1 MNESRKIVGNNVTIF
16 FQACFYII
24 VTNRKCHL
32 RGGEGAEEV
41 GKDVPDR
48 VRILEISKE
57 VASRSGGWLLMKR
70 SRK

>member
-1 MNESRKIVGNNVTIF
+1 MPFKR
-16 FQACFYII
+16 
-24 VTNRKCHL
+24 
-32 RGGEGAEEV
+32 GEGAEEV